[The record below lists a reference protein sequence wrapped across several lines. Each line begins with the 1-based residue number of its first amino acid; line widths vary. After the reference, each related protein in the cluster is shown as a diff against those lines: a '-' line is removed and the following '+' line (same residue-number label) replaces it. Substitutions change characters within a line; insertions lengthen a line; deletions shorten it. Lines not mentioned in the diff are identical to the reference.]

1 MASGII
7 DGGDYNNRYSYYIE
21 WRSHSNSSSA
31 NSSELTVDWIYQKKA
46 SDPYN
51 GHNNTDSTKI
61 KFNIAGED
69 TDLAVAHFDLRSAAI
84 GTKQV
89 LRSYTKTIYHE
100 NDGSKQVSI
109 GGTHIPGNSWPTVTI
124 SPQTITLD
132 SIPRYANI
140 TKFELSSELESIKV
154 DWETDATCDRLQ
166 YSLNESDWINIEGN
180 PFIIRNLS
188 PNQEYSVK
196 IKVRR
201 QDSQLWSQTSA
212 KEIITQDIARII
224 SAPDNISF
232 GDNINLV
239 KTNPSKIYNIVK
251 IQTINPIETIYI
263 LESPPENMVIHL
275 KDIEWMALYKKLGD
289 LNSMSIRYLV
299 ETIGDNTYTDY
310 VDKTITLTGNIKTI
324 YLKKNN
330 NWKRSLVWIKNNGL
344 WKKGIIW
351 YKSNNIWKRC
361 I

>member
-7 DGGDYNNRYSYYIE
+7 DGGDYNSRYSYYIE
-21 WRSHSNSSSA
+21 WESHSNGVAA
-31 NSSELTVDWIYQKKA
+31 NSSELTIRWVYQKNA

-51 GHNNTDSTKI
+51 GYNNTDSTKI
-61 KFNIAGED
+61 KFNIDGQD
-69 TDLAVAHFDLRSAAI
+69 TDLAVAHFDLRSAAV

-100 NDGSKQVSI
+100 SDGSKQVSI
-109 GGTHIPGNSWPTVTI
+109 GGTHIPGNSWSTVTI

-140 TKFELSSELESIKV
+140 IKFELSSELESINV
-154 DWETDATCDRLQ
+154 DWGTDATCDRLQ
-166 YSLNESDWINIEGN
+166 YSLNGSDWINIEGN

-188 PNQEYSVK
+188 PNQEYNVK

-212 KEIITQDIARII
+212 KVITTKDIARII
-224 SAPDNISF
+224 SAPNNISF
-232 GDNINLV
+232 GDTINLI

-251 IQTINPIETIYI
+251 IQTINPIETIFI
-263 LESPPENMVIHL
+263 FENPPENITIQL
-275 KDIEWMALYKKLGD
+275 KDTEWTALYKKLGNN
-289 LNSMSIRYLV
+289 NSMSIRYLV
-299 ETIGDNTYTDY
+299 ETIGNNTYTNY
-310 VDKTITLTGNIKTI
+310 VDKTLSLTGNIKTI

-330 NWKRSLVWIKNNGL
+330 NWKRSLLWIKINGV
-344 WKKGIIW
+344 WKKGIVW
-351 YKSNNIWKRC
+351 YKLNNTWKRC
-361 I
+361 M